1 MFRTLFF
8 LLTFVPWTLF
18 VILTGVPLSLF
29 GADYLHAYARIW
41 GRVSLW
47 LAGVK
52 LTVTGREFL
61 PQDGAVVYMA
71 NHVSNFD
78 ILALFAGV
86 PGQFRWM
93 AKIELFRIP
102 LFGLA
107 MRRVG
112 AIAVDRSSRRNSV
125 ISMRQAVSRISAGT
139 SVVIFPEG
147 TRSKD
152 GTLQAFKTGSFTL
165 ALQAQVPVVP
175 LAICGSGEVM
185 PKHSRW
191 IRGGHIHLNILPPAI
206 TAGRPVTE
214 RMALMDEVR
223 QPIAAALEKA
233 GQA

>member
-8 LLTFVPWTLF
+8 LITFVPWTLL
-18 VILTGVPLSLF
+18 IIITGVPLSLF
-29 GADYLHAYARIW
+29 GADYLHAYARLW
-41 GRVSLW
+41 GRVGLW
-47 LAGVK
+47 LAGVR
-52 LTVTGREFL
+52 LTVTGKEHL
-61 PQDGAVVYMA
+61 PQDGPVVYMA

-107 MRRVG
+107 MRRAG
-112 AIAVDRSSRRNSV
+112 AIPVDRSSRRNSV
-125 ISMRQAVSRISAGT
+125 ISMRQAVARIAAGT

-147 TRSKD
+147 TRSPD
-152 GTLQAFKTGSFTL
+152 GTLQVFKTGSFTL

-175 LAICGSGEVM
+175 VAICGSGEVM

-191 IRGGHIHLNILPPAI
+191 ICGGHIHLNILPPAA
-206 TAGRPVTE
+206 TADRPVADRT
-214 RMALMDEVR
+214 ALMEEVR
-223 QPIAAALEKA
+223 QPIVDALQKA
-233 GQA
+233 GQV

>member
-8 LLTFVPWTLF
+8 IATFIPWTLF
-18 VILTGVPLSLF
+18 VIITGVPLSLF

-41 GRVSLW
+41 GRVGLW
-47 LAGVK
+47 LAGVRF
-52 LTVTGREFL
+52 TVIGREHL
-61 PQDGAVVYMA
+61 AQQGPVVYMA

-86 PGQFRWM
+86 PDQFRWM

-112 AIAVDRSSRRNSV
+112 SIPVDRSNRKNSV
-125 ISMRQAVSRISAGT
+125 LSMREAVRRIAAGT

-147 TRSKD
+147 TRSPD
-152 GTLQAFKTGSFTL
+152 GTLQPFKTGSFTL

-175 LAICGSGEVM
+175 LAIVGSGEVM

-191 IRGGHIHLNILPPAI
+191 IRGGHIRLIIMPPVE
-206 TAGRPVTE
+206 TAGRAVAE
-214 RMALMDEVR
+214 REDLMEAVR
-223 QPIAAALEKA
+223 QPIAAALQ
-233 GQA
+233 GTTQA

>member
-18 VILTGVPLSLF
+18 VIITGVPLSLF

-52 LTVTGREFL
+52 LTVTGREYL
-61 PQDGAVVYMA
+61 SQSGPVVYMA

-78 ILALFAGV
+78 ILALFAGI

-107 MRRVG
+107 MRRAG

-125 ISMRQAVSRISAGT
+125 ISMREAVARIASGT

-152 GTLQAFKTGSFTL
+152 GTLQSFKTGSFTL

-191 IRGGHIHLNILPPAI
+191 IRGGHIYLNILPPVM
-206 TAGRPVTE
+206 TADRPVADRT
-214 RMALMDEVR
+214 ALLEEVR
-223 QPIAAALEKA
+223 QPIIDALQEA